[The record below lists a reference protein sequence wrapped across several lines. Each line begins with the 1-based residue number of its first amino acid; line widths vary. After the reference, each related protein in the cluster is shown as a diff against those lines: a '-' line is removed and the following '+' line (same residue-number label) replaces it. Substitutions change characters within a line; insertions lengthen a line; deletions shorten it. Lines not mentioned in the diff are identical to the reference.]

1 MIKSITTLQNFGIFA
16 DYAKPKELEEFA
28 KYNLIYGWNGS
39 GKSTLSKV
47 FECVSKGH
55 IIADFPDA
63 TLKMDTDIGIID
75 NKNLTKQDLDIC
87 VFNSNFVK
95 ENINWDSLV
104 RSILLISKEKIEEKK
119 IWKEKKDTHKTK
131 SDLLEEKTREK
142 QTLDDNA
149 QKLLSGIAKN
159 IKNRFQ
165 ILDSTDSYF
174 VNYNRSK
181 VQSKITTH
189 SSEIESG
196 SLLLQTEILE
206 KTQQAVSP
214 KFKNSVQHSISP
226 INQENF
232 TQTAQ
237 RLNSLFKE
245 TATSTSIDH
254 LLENPHIQSWIETG
268 LEIHTNNT
276 TCEFCGHSISI
287 ERLKTLNDH
296 FSESFKIFKTRLNSA
311 TQWIQSNIIS
321 NPPRISIADLY
332 EEFATDIPKL
342 EDEVEEAITSLNQC
356 LQEWQIVLDK
366 KIDNPF
372 DTQLV
377 IETPS
382 SSIFETL
389 NISAS
394 AINKKI
400 TAHNDKAEN
409 FNTEIASAKTALE
422 LHFLSEEIRDSEFK
436 KIEDSSK
443 SLLNPIAELGK
454 EIQTLNSEINELE
467 KQLNNESIGAENFN
481 DALHR
486 FLGRD
491 SISLR
496 FDTTQKGYKIL
507 RIPENLPARNLSE
520 GEKNAIGLIYFL
532 TKLSENE
539 RDIKN
544 SIVVF
549 DDPVSS
555 FDSNNLFNAHSF
567 LRDRCQDAKQLFL
580 LTHSFN
586 YFKLARDWLGGKNK
600 KTDAAHLPIIK
611 SRFYSIDASLTAPR
625 VASLKNAP
633 SSLTNFN
640 SEYHFLYSTL
650 RQHLETQ
657 TLSMEV
663 SFSVANM
670 SRKLLE
676 AFLTF
681 KFPHGRGDFRNL
693 MDQAITEPAKCERI
707 YRFINKYSHNQV
719 IEFDDSAADNIAA
732 ESEYIVRDIFE
743 EIKKLD
749 ATHYAGMEKALATQT
764 A

>member
-1 MIKSITTLQNFGIFA
+1 MA
-16 DYAKPKELEEFA
+16 D
-28 KYNLIYGWNGS
+28 
-39 GKSTLSKV
+39 
-47 FECVSKGH
+47 
-55 IIADFPDA
+55 
-63 TLKMDTDIGIID
+63 
-75 NKNLTKQDLDIC
+75 
-87 VFNSNFVK
+87 
-95 ENINWDSLV
+95 
-104 RSILLISKEKIEEKK
+104 
-119 IWKEKKDTHKTK
+119 
-131 SDLLEEKTREK
+131 
-142 QTLDDNA
+142 
-149 QKLLSGIAKN
+149 
-159 IKNRFQ
+159 
-165 ILDSTDSYF
+165 
-174 VNYNRSK
+174 
-181 VQSKITTH
+181 
-189 SSEIESG
+189 
-196 SLLLQTEILE
+196 
-206 KTQQAVSP
+206 
-214 KFKNSVQHSISP
+214 
-226 INQENF
+226 
-232 TQTAQ
+232 
-237 RLNSLFKE
+237 
-245 TATSTSIDH
+245 
-254 LLENPHIQSWIETG
+254 
-268 LEIHTNNT
+268 
-276 TCEFCGHSISI
+276 
-287 ERLKTLNDH
+287 
-296 FSESFKIFKTRLNSA
+296 SA
-311 TQWIQSNIIS
+311 RQ
-321 NPPRISIADLY
+321 
-332 EEFATDIPKL
+332 
-342 EDEVEEAITSLNQC
+342 
-356 LQEWQIVLDK
+356 

-377 IETPS
+377 IETPP
-382 SSIFETL
+382 SSIFEKF
-389 NISAS
+389 NSSAT
-394 AINKKI
+394 AINEKI
-400 TAHNDKAEN
+400 IAHNDKAEN
-409 FNTEIASAKTALE
+409 FNNEIASAKTALE

-436 KIEDSSK
+436 KIEDGAK

-467 KQLNNESIGAENFN
+467 KQLNNESIGADNFN

-586 YFKLARDWLGGKNK
+586 YFKLARDWLAGKNK

-633 SSLTNFN
+633 PSLTNFN

-681 KFPHGRGDFRNL
+681 KFPHGRGDFRSL
-693 MDQAITEPAKCERI
+693 MDQAITEPANAKE
-707 YRFINKYSHNQV
+707 FIGS
-719 IEFDDSAADNIAA
+719 
-732 ESEYIVRDIFE
+732 
-743 EIKKLD
+743 
-749 ATHYAGMEKALATQT
+749 
-764 A
+764 